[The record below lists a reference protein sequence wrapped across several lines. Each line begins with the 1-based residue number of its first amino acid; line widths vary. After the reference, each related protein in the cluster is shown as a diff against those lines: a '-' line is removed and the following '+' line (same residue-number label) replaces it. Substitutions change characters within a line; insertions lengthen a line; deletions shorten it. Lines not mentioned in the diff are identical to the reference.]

1 MGVIDILRKM
11 CNMIQCNVCYF
22 SRKAIQK
29 AGMGPCHALH
39 DLYKWYQIAQSVAYC
54 IFFLMIPL

>member
-11 CNMIQCNVCYF
+11 CNMIQCNVYYS

-29 AGMGPCHALH
+29 AGMGPCDALR
-39 DLYKWYQIAQSVAYC
+39 DFVP
-54 IFFLMIPL
+54 FLQLKKKTKTLKH

>member
-11 CNMIQCNVCYF
+11 CNMIQCNVYYS

-29 AGMGPCHALH
+29 AGMGPCDALR
-39 DLYKWYQIAQSVAYC
+39 DFVP
-54 IFFLMIPL
+54 FLQLKKNKNAKTLIEEG